1 MKSFACIFTVIVAI
15 IAVSCK
21 NHEIITETPCTEGEN
36 ATIVDMRGLDGCTFV
51 LRLDN
56 GKRLEPINLKA
67 FNVEIKDGK
76 YVCITYH
83 TVDMVSICMVGEI
96 VELDS
101 MTER

>member
-1 MKSFACIFTVIVAI
+1 MKSVAFIFTIIVAI
-15 IAVSCK
+15 ITVSCK
-21 NHEIITETPCTEGEN
+21 NHEIVTETACIEGEN
-36 ATIVDMRGLDGCTFV
+36 ATIVDMRGLDGCTFA
-51 LRLDN
+51 LRLEN

-67 FNVEIKDGK
+67 FDVDIVDGK
-76 YVCITYH
+76 QVCITYH

>member
-1 MKSFACIFTVIVAI
+1 MKRIAFGFTAIFAI

-21 NHEIITETPCTEGEN
+21 NHEIITEVSCDKGEN

-51 LRLDN
+51 LRLEN

-67 FNVEIKDGK
+67 FDIEIIDGK
-76 YVCITYH
+76 QVCITYH
-83 TVDMVSICMVGEI
+83 SVEMVSICMLGEI
-96 VELDS
+96 VEIDS